1 MILSK
6 DSHCY
11 PLKNTDQAKYFCI
24 ENKQKS
30 KKKMPMLWNWKKITL
45 LLLTV
50 LNKLNPSNPFA
61 MPSGRINVRPHTGIV
76 QQAATTSIDNIN
88 SNVLSVASPQLLEF
102 REPKTNVTVVLIG
115 AMHYNPTSVRLTQDV
130 IDDLGKSNK
139 LGSVVIESCDIRWNK
154 TGELYE
160 ESPLIEKFL
169 SNEMRMG
176 SDMALT
182 YQRPVILGDQRINI
196 TTTALKNGFKQT
208 FVDLTN
214 PINGWKR
221 FANELSGAAK
231 VALPTGPGYLG
242 LFGFLDLRL
251 LLAAPVSFVKYPTSF
266 LFRSPIFTA
275 IFLTLVASSIIDPS
289 SMDGSVG
296 DVSESANLDDL
307 VASIGISILETIVFS
322 RLLIKEL
329 LAERNEILAKN
340 ILDQCK
346 IYASPVSGS
355 KKPGIQIPFISRWLT
370 SSTNPTSMVSDTV
383 YTEDSL
389 KYLPTTAFLGAS
401 GDDNNNEKVVVAVLG
416 MAHCNGIAKLLKE
429 QMI

>member
-1 MILSK
+1 MLF
-6 DSHCY
+6 
-11 PLKNTDQAKYFCI
+11 NAKRTTFV
-24 ENKQKS
+24 
-30 KKKMPMLWNWKKITL
+30 
-45 LLLTV
+45 LLTV
-50 LNKLNPSNPFA
+50 LNKFNPTNPLVIPFGRTNIRTH
-61 MPSGRINVRPHTGIV
+61 SGLPRK
-76 QQAATTSIDNIN
+76 AATASIDSIK
-88 SNVLSVASPQLLEF
+88 SNVLTVTSPQLLEF
-102 REPKTNVTVVLIG
+102 REPQTNVTVVLIG

-130 IDDLGKSNK
+130 IEDLGKSSK

-176 SDMALT
+176 SDMALK
-182 YQRPVILGDQRINI
+182 YGRPVILGDQRINI
-196 TTTALKNGFKQT
+196 TTSALKNGFKQT

-214 PINGWKR
+214 PVNGWKR
-221 FANELSGAAK
+221 FTNELSEAAR
-231 VALPTGPGYLG
+231 VALPSGPGYLG

-251 LLAAPVSFVKYPTSF
+251 LLASPVSFVKYPTSF

-289 SMDGSVG
+289 SLDGSVG
-296 DVSESANLDDL
+296 DISESVNLDDL
-307 VASIGISILETIVFS
+307 FASIAISILETVVFS

-346 IYASPVSGS
+346 IYASPLCGS
-355 KKPGIQIPFISRWLT
+355 KRSEIQIPFISQLLAYT
-370 SSTNPTSMVSDTV
+370 TKSNSMVADTV

-389 KYLPTTAFLGAS
+389 KYLPSNTFSGKS
-401 GDDNNNEKVVVAVLG
+401 GDGNNNEKVVVAVLG

-429 QMI
+429 EMI